1 MTQWNCNPILNS
13 YPLVALLTLGLIAL
27 LLVGPNYKQLP
38 GRRRA
43 ALTGLRLA
51 VILLLMIGM
60 LRPTLVSTSRKE
72 QSGVLLI
79 LFDQSRSMQLPG
91 ATGSNS
97 RWQSQQAALRS
108 IEADLQELSDRLK
121 VKVYAYDQ
129 QLHAIEFGPDG
140 IAFPT
145 APTGDQ
151 TDLGTT
157 LHEAVQR
164 ELGQRVMGI
173 IVLGDG
179 AQTAF
184 APQVEVQQAVR
195 NVARMQYPLY
205 TVAFGPVGNTAQS
218 RDVVLENL
226 PEQYTVFVKSE
237 LNVKGSLR
245 VRGYVNQAIPIS
257 LIIEDPNGNI
267 RVLGPQLVTAR
278 TEGEQIPV
286 ATTFTPNQPGQ
297 YKVTLRAAIQ
307 PGELVTRNNELSA
320 FVTVLDGGLRVLYL
334 YGDLLGEQRLLRRSL
349 DASPDIQLEDVY
361 VNAARPGRDVVVLN
375 ALRSADF
382 DVLLIENIDSS
393 VLGVESIK
401 VIQTL
406 VDQGKGMMMLGGFN
420 SFGPGGYQK
429 TPLADVL
436 PITMGRFE
444 AQDLGPTRPIS
455 RDLHIWGDLKMR
467 PTSDHPVTR
476 LAEGAKNV
484 QVWNSLPPL
493 KGANK
498 FGVKPTGRV
507 LADTSR
513 GESLLV
519 AGDYGRGRV
528 LAFAG
533 NTTIRWWQFGRQS
546 EHRRF
551 WRQCILWLASR
562 EDLAKHD
569 VWVKL
574 GQRRYNPGSRISFVA
589 GATSPTGEVITDA
602 EFKAEIVAQ
611 DGTRHP
617 VSLTTDGDEFVGAVD
632 VMTTPGDYLVEL
644 SVTRAGTAIGT
655 ARTTFQILDRDVEL
669 SNPATDYPL
678 MARIANL
685 TKEAGGEP
693 IAPEQLPDLM
703 KKLKERR
710 DELEIEV
717 QAKWQLGD
725 TALDAWTMLL
735 LLVSIMSVEWF
746 LRKRWGL
753 V

>member
-13 YPLVALLTLGLIAL
+13 YPLVTLLTLGLMAL
-27 LLVGPNYKQLP
+27 LLIGPNYKQLP
-38 GRRRA
+38 RQRRA
-43 ALTGLRLA
+43 ALIGLRLA

-60 LRPTLVSTSRKE
+60 LRPTLISTSRKA
-72 QSGVLLI
+72 QSGVLVI

-108 IEADLQELSDRLK
+108 IENDLRELSDRLN
-121 VKVYAYDQ
+121 VKLYAYDQ
-129 QLHAIEFGPDG
+129 ILHTIEFGSDG
-140 IAFPT
+140 IAFPA

-195 NVARMQYPLY
+195 NIARMQYPLY
-205 TVAFGPVGNTAQS
+205 TVAFGPVGNSTQA

-226 PEQYTVFVKSE
+226 PEQYTVFVKNE
-237 LNVKGSLR
+237 LTVKGSLR
-245 VRGYVNQAIPIS
+245 VRGYVNQAIAVS
-257 LIIEDPNGNI
+257 LIIEDPDGNKQ
-267 RVLGPQLVTAR
+267 VLGPQLITVR
-278 TEGEQIPV
+278 SEGEQIPV
-286 ATTFTPNQPGQ
+286 TSTFTPSQPGQ
-297 YKVTLRAAIQ
+297 YKVTLRAAVQ

-349 DASPDIQLEDVY
+349 DASADIQLEDVY
-361 VNAARPGRDVVVLN
+361 VNPIRPGRDVVVLA

-393 VLGVESIK
+393 VLGAESSK
-401 VIQTL
+401 AIQTL
-406 VDQGKGMMMLGGFN
+406 VEQGKGLMMLGGFN

-429 TPLADVL
+429 TPLANVL

-444 AQDLGPTRPIS
+444 HQDLGPTRPVS
-455 RDLHIWGDLKMR
+455 PDLHFWGDLKMR
-467 PTSDHPVTR
+467 PTGDHPVTR
-476 LAEGAKNV
+476 LASGDKNM
-484 QVWNSLPPL
+484 QIWNSLPPL

-498 FGVKPTGRV
+498 FGIKPTGRV
-507 LADTSR
+507 LAETHR
-513 GESLLV
+513 GDPLLV
-519 AGDYGRGRV
+519 AGAYGKGRV

-546 EHRRF
+546 EHQRF
-551 WRQCILWLASR
+551 WRQSVLWLASR

-569 VWVKL
+569 VWIKL
-574 GQRRYNPGSRISFVA
+574 GQRRYNPGSRISFIA
-589 GATSPTGEVITDA
+589 GATTPTGEVITDA
-602 EFKAEIVAQ
+602 EFKAEIVSQ
-611 DGTRHP
+611 DGTRRP
-617 VSLTTDGDEFVGAVD
+617 VSLTTDGDQFVGDVD
-632 VMTTPGDYLVEL
+632 AMTEPGDYLVEL
-644 SVTRAGTAIGT
+644 NVTRGGAAIGT
-655 ARTTFQILDRDVEL
+655 ARTTFQVLDRDVEL

-685 TKEAGGEP
+685 TKEAGGEAV
-693 IAPEQLPDLM
+693 APEQLPALM

-710 DELEIEV
+710 DELEIDV

-725 TALDAWTMLL
+725 TALDAWTMLI
-735 LLVSIMSVEWF
+735 LLVGILTVEWL
-746 LRKRWGL
+746 LRKKWGL